1 MFESYD
7 EDAEIKVI
15 DFGLSKKY
23 SPNRRLMNE
32 GVGTIYTMA
41 PEVLRGSYTSQ
52 ADMWS
57 TGVITFMLLA
67 NEKPFKGKK
76 RKKVVQKIMQNNYN
90 FDKPIWERLSQDSK
104 DFVGALL
111 EVNPKKRL
119 SATEALEHEWQ
130 QKKFSLNDRAPSQEI
145 LSSCHESIEN
155 YRGVSAFKK
164 MALMVIAHK
173 STRSDILELRKV
185 FDSMDTANNGSVS
198 FEEFRVAMQKSK
210 SNYTEEEIKHLF
222 QNVDMG
228 NDGRIY
234 YTEFLAAT
242 LGAHGRIL
250 EERLAGAFDRLDSD
264 DTGYISR
271 ENLREILGVDY
282 TEEKVD
288 QLLKEGDLTGDGKIS
303 FEEFRKAFIA
313 PQEFE
318 MSTRTSRSSASDSS

>member
-1 MFESYD
+1 MFETHD
-7 EDAEIKVI
+7 EDAEIKLI

-23 SPNRRLMNE
+23 SPKRKLMND

-52 ADMWS
+52 ADLWS

-76 RKKVVQKIMQNNYN
+76 RKKVIQKIMTLDYN
-90 FDKPIWERLSQDSK
+90 FEKPIWGTHSNESK
-104 DFVGALL
+104 EFVKALL
-111 EVNPKKRL
+111 EANPKKRMN
-119 SATEALEHEWQ
+119 ATQALQHEWQ
-130 QKKFSLNDRAPSQEI
+130 EKKFSLNDREPSQEL

-155 YRGVSAFKK
+155 YRDVSAFKK

-173 STRSDILELRKV
+173 STRSEILQLRQV

-198 FEEFRVAMQKSK
+198 FEEFRAAMQKSK
-210 SNYTEEEIKHLF
+210 SNYSEEEIKNLF

-271 ENLREILGVDY
+271 DNLREILGVDY

-303 FEEFRKAFIA
+303 FEEFRRAFI
-313 PQEFE
+313 ETE
-318 MSTRTSRSSASDSS
+318 EEGSLESGSSRSDFS